1 MAAPQLNEAYIKNG
15 TVVILDFD
23 APLDD
28 VVTPLPTCFSIN
40 YGKLPIVSVEYYGT
54 SQILITLDR
63 KITYKDKLEV
73 NYQPPESIDS
83 ALRGCVA
90 SGASVTIVRRNAVR
104 AFYKVKVLNQMRP
117 DENAWMANSNLGGGK
132 QFVYNE
138 NDPEMDIDGM
148 PGVDVCGDGSV
159 IIGNPNNII
168 NDTGTPLVEGS
179 IKLLESLQPGS
190 GYTDGSYSGIALTG
204 GFGTGAAASITVTN
218 GEVTQVTLT
227 STGQNYSPQDVLSVD
242 PADLGDGTGLGFEI
256 TVTEINAS
264 TGSTEADPDADN
276 STDSGDNNSSISSG
290 TPSQVAKIRH
300 LPYPEYN
307 NPTPRAATPDDFVL
321 AYGLR
326 EAIQLTNIDDAD
338 ATQPNTQKLWMAIED
353 ACALIDNYILQATR
367 SGKLLISS
375 SRRRTSLIIAR
386 YYLDTV
392 RRREDVKKD
401 YELAITELDKA
412 RDLKDGVRPDLPWWA
427 DPCNPN
433 RANGVLSH
441 RIPQYYNGVNGKGL
455 DGYWVDSAAEEGTD
469 FRVAGTNSQNNNNIT
484 DGASTGQFNPGTT
497 NTDQATDGG
506 GSQNSD
512 AEQ

>member
-23 APLDD
+23 SPLDD
-28 VVTPLPTCFSIN
+28 AVTPLPTCFSIN

-54 SQILITLDR
+54 SQVLVTLDR

-73 NYQPPESIDS
+73 NYQPPEDVNS

-90 SGASVTIVRRNAVR
+90 DGASVTIVRRNAVR
-104 AFYKVKVLNQMRP
+104 AFYKAKVLNQMRP

-132 QFVYNE
+132 QFVYDE
-138 NDPEMDIDGM
+138 NDPEMDVGSM
-148 PGVDVCGDGSV
+148 PGFDICGDGSI
-159 IIGNPNNII
+159 IIGNPNNIV
-168 NDTGTPLVEGS
+168 NGPDTTPAEGS
-179 IKLLESLQPGS
+179 IKLLEFLQPGS
-190 GYTDGSYSGIALTG
+190 GYTDGTYGNVALTG
-204 GFGTGAAASITVTN
+204 GFGTGAAANITVTS
-218 GEVTQVTLT
+218 GAVTQVTLT
-227 STGQNYSPQDVLSVD
+227 SIGQNYSPQDVLSAD
-242 PADLGDGTGLGFEI
+242 PLDLGDGTGSGFEI

-264 TGSTEADPDADN
+264 VGSTEADPDADN
-276 STDSGDNNSSISSG
+276 STDDNTSGGTLES
-290 TPSQVAKIRH
+290 TPSQIAKLRH
-300 LPYPEYN
+300 FPYPEMG

-338 ATQPNTQKLWMAIED
+338 ATQPNSQKLWMAIED
-353 ACALIDNYILQATR
+353 ACALIDNYIIQATR
-367 SGKLLISS
+367 AGKLLISS

-427 DPCNPN
+427 DPCYAN
-433 RANGVLSH
+433 RGNGVLSH
-441 RIPQYYNGVNGKGL
+441 RIPQYYNGTNGKGL

-469 FRVAGTNSQNNNNIT
+469 FRVAGTNSQNNNNIE
-484 DGASTGQFNPGTT
+484 DGGSTGQFNPGTT
-497 NTDQATDGG
+497 NTDQATDAG

-512 AEQ
+512 AVQ